1 MKKNGF
7 ANSFRILAITLVALA
22 VFTPKKY
29 SQTAMAIAMAL
40 WLIIMI
46 GGFLIRKL
54 KSRKTNPRSHKP
66 VRRIPLRNHPLPSAP
81 IAEELPTPSP
91 EIGRAHV

>member
-29 SQTAMAIAMAL
+29 SQTAMAIAMARA
-40 WLIIMI
+40 
-46 GGFLIRKL
+46 IRRWWMVCICVL
-54 KSRKTNPRSHKP
+54 ADYYD
-66 VRRIPLRNHPLPSAP
+66 RRFPDS
-81 IAEELPTPSP
+81 
-91 EIGRAHV
+91 